1 MSTRTRAVRSF
12 SDANHF
18 SYSAAW
24 RISIKGTLY
33 HMGYVDAAACV
44 CDGYRSRSPAAAGGR
59 LERNVNLAKSKA
71 APMSE
76 CSFPSFTIRGTK
88 IRWTDKSAAKF
99 KHRVKELKGRS
110 WGVWTWGPGARN
122 PWLPD

>member
-44 CDGYRSRSPAAAGGR
+44 WRSSMA
-59 LERNVNLAKSKA
+59 
-71 APMSE
+71 
-76 CSFPSFTIRGTK
+76 
-88 IRWTDKSAAKF
+88 SAARGEPDEKQSGGLF
-99 KHRVKELKGRS
+99 LDCERHMARTPALQQALSNAWLKTQGLVSVKDLWCKAQGY
-110 WGVWTWGPGARN
+110 TT
-122 PWLPD
+122 